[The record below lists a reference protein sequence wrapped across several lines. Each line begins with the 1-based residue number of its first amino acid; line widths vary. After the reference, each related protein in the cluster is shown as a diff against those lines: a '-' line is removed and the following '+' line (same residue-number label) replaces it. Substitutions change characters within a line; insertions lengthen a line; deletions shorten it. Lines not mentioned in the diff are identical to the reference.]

1 MLCAWKICAFGLV
14 GMSLARSKA
23 VELGFEKKEGPQPSG
38 RKGVPFSSE
47 LSFEMMC
54 LHTKGL
60 ASILWSQ
67 LCPEHKGKL
76 CILGAVA
83 IEVEVAVVTVIAV
96 V

>member
-1 MLCAWKICAFGLV
+1 MLWVWKIYTFGLV

-23 VELGFEKKEGPQPSG
+23 VELGFEKMEGPGKVG
-38 RKGVPFSSE
+38 RKDIPFSSE

-76 CILGAVA
+76 CILGVVA
-83 IEVEVAVVTVIAV
+83 IEVKVTVVAVA
-96 V
+96 